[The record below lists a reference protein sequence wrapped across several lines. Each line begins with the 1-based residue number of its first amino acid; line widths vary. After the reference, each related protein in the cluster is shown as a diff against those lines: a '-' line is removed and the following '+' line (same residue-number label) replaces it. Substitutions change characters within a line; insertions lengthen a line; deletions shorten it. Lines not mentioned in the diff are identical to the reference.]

1 MLNSSAR
8 RLLVSRQAKQAAE
21 SVPGT
26 TTHDQHECSYH
37 QPGIADRQL
46 VPRSKSS
53 YFRTRQIRV
62 DTAEEYFRFQKLFW
76 LNVRDFCRCPIPAG
90 LRNQARRRSRETI
103 FYFDSDDAFT
113 QQHRPRNVLC
123 FEYIRICDEY

>member
-21 SVPGT
+21 SCAWEPRHT
-26 TTHDQHECSYH
+26 TNTSARTT

-76 LNVRDFCRCPIPAG
+76 LNVRDFLQVPHPSGFAETRHAG
-90 LRNQARRRSRETI
+90 DQGNTI
-103 FYFDSDDAFT
+103 FYFD
-113 QQHRPRNVLC
+113 QR
-123 FEYIRICDEY
+123 